1 MSAVIGGQL
10 EQILCGS
17 DLRTKVALTTFVLLL
32 SAMFLFVNLGT
43 YALWDDEAETA
54 LLAQGVLATGD
65 TSAVVGHNL
74 NARRGGINLKG
85 LAERLTPPLPTYV
98 MAASFA
104 LGAENAFWARL
115 PFAIG
120 GMIAVGIMLVLLW
133 KNQGSNWNFLI
144 FAIVLMG
151 NVPFFLYFR
160 NARYYGGVI
169 LLVVAILAVY
179 VQGVGLLRRKVVLS
193 SLGALLLLCHPI
205 AFMQVAAVLTL
216 DWLIF
221 NRKELPNFRSLAA
234 LLAPFLLLA
243 APVVS
248 IWNPMAV
255 KSSGEYL
262 SQMTLFDRLTLLWWN
277 ARDLFR
283 AEFMP
288 LLSLL
293 YVPLAFYRARSPWL
307 LRGTLAVAVMIVV
320 TSVVSYQAVDLTS
333 VADVRYLIGIIPIGV
348 GLGVLSFAAVP
359 EKARMVGLVGAVAI
373 FFTNLGSGKFNGR
386 GDLDSTLFH
395 FIREVARPI
404 QEPYTAAA
412 QWLRQNARAGATVV
426 VAPDFMMYPLMFHA
440 PDQVYAWQLAD
451 PADPQFVGLDAIHFR
466 GKIPPDYIL
475 AFGPTK
481 QFVEEAISSWKSIGL
496 EYKKTAELPVFWKE
510 AYRPEIFWR
519 SFATV
524 EEFDPAAEGIY
535 VYERIES

>member
-32 SAMFLFVNLGT
+32 SAVFLFVNLGT

-74 NARRGGINLKG
+74 NARRGGINLKD

-144 FAIVLMG
+144 FAIALMG

-179 VQGVGLLRRKVVLS
+179 VQGVGSLRRKVVLS

-205 AFMQVAAVLTL
+205 AFMQIAAVLAL

-262 SQMTLFDRLTLLWWN
+262 SQMTFFDRLTLLWWN

-288 LLSLL
+288 LLSLI
-293 YVPLAFYRARSPWL
+293 YVPLAFYRTRSPWL

-320 TSVVSYQAVDLTS
+320 TSVVSYQAVELTS
-333 VADVRYLIGIIPIGV
+333 VADVRYVIGIIPIGM

-373 FFTNLGSGKFNGR
+373 FVTNLGSGKFNGR

-451 PADPQFVGLDAIHFR
+451 PADPQFSGLDAIHFR

-481 QFVEEAISSWKSIGL
+481 QSVEEAISSWRSIGL

-510 AYRPEIFWR
+510 TYRPEIFWR